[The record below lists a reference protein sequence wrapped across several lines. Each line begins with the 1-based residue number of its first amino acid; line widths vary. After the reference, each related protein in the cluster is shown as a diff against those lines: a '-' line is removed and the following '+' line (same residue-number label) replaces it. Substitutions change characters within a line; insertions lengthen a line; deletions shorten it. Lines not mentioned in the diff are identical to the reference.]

1 MTKHMQF
8 ILLLVPLFVSLCLR
22 MRTTKQ
28 HANFTKRIKIKDTET
43 PHQSKKESTTGA
55 RGHITRCTAFAD
67 TALLCSLEI
76 SELDAKVYVIKML
89 TRVLSCLSFFL
100 LVSPIHF
107 PRPLSLLH

>member
-1 MTKHMQF
+1 MQEDT
-8 ILLLVPLFVSLCLR
+8 LLGVQQR
-22 MRTTKQ
+22 QQ
-28 HANFTKRIKIKDTET
+28 HI
-43 PHQSKKESTTGA
+43 
-55 RGHITRCTAFAD
+55 AD

>member
-1 MTKHMQF
+1 MQILRKELNLKTQKHHTSQ
-8 ILLLVPLFVSLCLR
+8 
-22 MRTTKQ
+22 
-28 HANFTKRIKIKDTET
+28 
-43 PHQSKKESTTGA
+43 KKESTTGA